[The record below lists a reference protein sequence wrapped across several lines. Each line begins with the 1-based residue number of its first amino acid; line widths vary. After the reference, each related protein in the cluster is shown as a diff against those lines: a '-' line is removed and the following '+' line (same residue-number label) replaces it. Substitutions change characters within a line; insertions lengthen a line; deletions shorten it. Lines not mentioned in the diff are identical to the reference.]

1 MTTEYRREELDGLII
16 KDPWIGMVLDNSKS
30 WEIRG
35 SKTEKRGTIY
45 LIRSG
50 SGYIVGQTD
59 IVGCI
64 ELTEERF
71 EENKEKHRIET
82 GYEKV
87 PYKSPWAWIFEN
99 SIRFQKP
106 IPYIHPRGA
115 VIWVKGL

>member
-1 MTTEYRREELDGLII
+1 MDGLII
-16 KDPWIGMVLDNSKS
+16 KDPWIGMVLDNFKS

-71 EENKEKHRIET
+71 EENKEKHRVET

-87 PYKSPWAWIFEN
+87 PNKSPG
-99 SIRFQKP
+99 
-106 IPYIHPRGA
+106 RGSLKTA
-115 VIWVKGL
+115 